1 MLLVWQL
8 PQKSSSGREHIVVL
22 SAYSS
27 LASICALSNIRA
39 IVSPTGLSSG
49 RSRHR
54 DLRSFARLIAQQS
67 STLDMEK
74 KIDAD
79 SAL

>member
-1 MLLVWQL
+1 MHLFV
-8 PQKSSSGREHIVVL
+8 RYRTYVL
-22 SAYSS
+22 SFHP
-27 LASICALSNIRA
+27 L
-39 IVSPTGLSSG
+39 GLSSG

-54 DLRSFARLIAQQS
+54 DLRSFTRLIAQQS